1 MPTSPSSQTRST
13 SKPLLV
19 FDLDGTLADTA
30 GDLIATLNW
39 ILTREGLPAVTA
51 EQARS
56 MVGLGARVLISRG
69 FAAAGATIE
78 PTRLEQLFIDFLAYY
93 EENIA
98 VHSRLFPG
106 VERALDRFERA
117 GFTFAVC
124 TNKVEHPSVRLLE
137 ALGVADRFQA
147 ICGQN
152 TFAWWKPD
160 PRALLSTIEKAGGS
174 PARALMIG
182 DSKTDIDTAKAAR
195 VPVVAVTFGYT
206 EIPVADLAPDFIISH
221 FDELWDAVT
230 ALTPNLVS

>member
-1 MPTSPSSQTRST
+1 
-13 SKPLLV
+13 
-19 FDLDGTLADTA
+19 
-30 GDLIATLNW
+30 
-39 ILTREGLPAVTA
+39 
-51 EQARS
+51 